1 MKRAKVIHD
10 NLNAGGG
17 SEHLAFTT
25 IELLNEMGF
34 VVVDLATLQKP
45 NLNANLY
52 ITFFYE
58 NTLILQK
65 SIIFSAIF
73 PVLLYT

>member
-17 SEHLAFTT
+17 SERLAFTT

-34 VVVDLATLQKP
+34 VVDLATLQKP
-45 NLNANLY
+45 NLKEV
-52 ITFFYE
+52 E
-58 NTLILQK
+58 NDFGNDGSHLWKLIK
-65 SIIFSAIF
+65 
-73 PVLLYT
+73 